1 MVSRWPAPGRTLHM
15 ILTICAA
22 GYGVQTYS
30 GSGLP
35 VVCGRQPGHG
45 GRHRDVEYT
54 LEWSD
59 Q

>member
-1 MVSRWPAPGRTLHM
+1 MTSWHAPGRTLHM

-22 GYGVQTYS
+22 GYRVATRS
-30 GSGLP
+30 RLPLVCGLP
-35 VVCGRQPGHG
+35 PGHG
-45 GRHRDVEYT
+45 GAHRDVEYT